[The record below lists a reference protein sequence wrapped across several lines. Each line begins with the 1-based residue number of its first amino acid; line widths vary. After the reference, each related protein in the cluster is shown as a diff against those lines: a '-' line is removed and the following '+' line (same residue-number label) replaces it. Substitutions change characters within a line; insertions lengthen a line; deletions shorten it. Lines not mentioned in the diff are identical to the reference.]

1 MRVSGKKTLLWGGFG
16 ALVLAALLI
25 ILPWFLNPDYVQNLV
40 LKHIQ
45 QTFGTHVQVGHTSF
59 ALFPSPHFFATDITV
74 KDQPDSHAVFRAN
87 SMSLELGVGQL
98 LQKKIV
104 VREFI
109 LDHPEIEIRRDKAGA
124 WRFLGHSTHDS
135 SLSFLGSFLVLGRLE
150 ITNGKFIVI
159 DETPSDS
166 VRGVVLDDVAFLSET
181 SYEDVSLQSN
191 LALSGNLRQLQDS
204 AFFRLSGKFEA
215 TSTLPLSSSES
226 QDVVLEEMTFSGNM
240 ETDNIALN
248 QFAEFGS
255 YENVLSK
262 LPGRLKVDSQLKWV
276 KKGKT
281 SQLHLSDIALT
292 NSAISLAGN
301 ANIEGLEDGHQMTS
315 LALRSSTL
323 DLEMIRKAIPQSWI
337 PASATDVWNE
347 GKWGGDVEV
356 VEARVTSSTR
366 TDVGTSVA
374 GTFRVNNGFLSV
386 AEWPRVDHV
395 QGTIVIEPDRIHV
408 SEARG
413 LYDDVP
419 VDVVQGVV
427 LFKEAGPWA
436 DVKVQGDV
444 PAKKVWEFVTHLG
457 DQSSEHND
465 VSAWNVSEGEGI
477 LRLRFAG
484 GLFDEHGL
492 TFQEGDYEPT
502 NVMLNIPGFPH
513 ALSRAHG
520 KIQFSPD
527 STVLDGIQGEVGA
540 YPLTMSGTIIHQDKI
555 RLEPLTVIAGFDGQ
569 DVLAH
574 SNQSATESGLH
585 ITGPLHASVTMRGPL
600 NRLNLKGNIDGTG
613 AMLSIPSVLQKEAGQ
628 AGILDFDGQFQSGGT
643 LRLKRIEL
651 AMLPL
656 RLRGAGMV
664 RFRPTWNWQGR
675 FDSGPISIGLLPKK
689 IRMFDDAIE
698 SGILDVQLGGK
709 GVGGDWEK
717 WKMKGW
723 VALTDGVVSIGG
735 IPESIENV
743 FFRLRI
749 DDELLDLKRM
759 EFHVKDSQAVVT
771 GFVKQWNSSPQVSM
785 MWNSPQFDL
794 DLFIPDNERSVI
806 RHGVAWL
813 SQHGQLEG
821 SVFIERP
828 RFKEFSGKK
837 LSAVLNVHD
846 NLVSIDKIQASVE
859 KHGNVKGR
867 VFVHLPPGKP
877 AAMRASFEGNNLPFE
892 KTLMVLGDERRLIS
906 GQLDI
911 RGKIQGH
918 GRDARGIIPTL
929 EGGIE
934 LSLRNGYVRKGT
946 VLPKILRI
954 LNLPSVLRGKVS
966 FEKTGFPY
974 ETVNGTV
981 KIEKGMFST
990 TDFRLRS
997 PVMNTTAA
1005 GMYDFRRDHLE
1016 GVVAVSPFGA
1026 YSDALKSIPLFGTI
1040 FAGERKG
1047 IATAM
1052 FNVNGP
1058 LKEPKVVYMPKESFV
1073 NGLTGLAQF
1082 AFDVLKN
1089 IVGKPTESQK
1099 QNSGKVEK
1107 PSPPAEDSKRNIPER
1122 SNQEQELKRPK

>member
-1 MRVSGKKTLLWGGFG
+1 MRVSRKRTLLWGGLGVF
-16 ALVLAALLI
+16 VLAGLLLV
-25 ILPWFLNPDYVQNLV
+25 LPWFLNPDYVQTLV
-40 LKHIQ
+40 LKQIQ
-45 QTFGTHVQVGHTSF
+45 QTFGTHVQVGRTSF
-59 ALFPSPHFFATDITV
+59 ALFPSPHFLAADITV

-87 SMSLELGVGQL
+87 SISLDLGIGQL
-98 LQKKIV
+98 LQKKLV

-109 LDHPEIEIRRDKAGA
+109 LDHPEIEVRRDKAGA
-124 WRFLGHSTHDS
+124 WRFLGHSTQDS
-135 SLSFLGSFLVLGRLE
+135 SLSFLGSFLLLGRLE
-150 ITNGKFIVI
+150 ITNGKIILI

-166 VRGVVLDDVAFLSET
+166 VRGVVLDDVSFLSET
-181 SYEDVSLQSN
+181 SYEDVSLRSN
-191 LALSGNLRQLQDS
+191 LTLSGKLRQIQDS
-204 AFFRLSGKFEA
+204 GIFRLSGEFKA

-226 QDVVLEEMTFSGNM
+226 QPVEFEEMTFSGNM
-240 ETDNIALN
+240 QTDNIALN
-248 QFAEFGS
+248 QLAEFGS

-262 LPGRLKVDSQLKWV
+262 FPGRLKASSQLKWV

-281 SQLHLSDIALT
+281 SHLNLSDIALT
-292 NSAISLAGN
+292 NPAISLAGN
-301 ANIEGLEDGHQMTS
+301 ANIEGLEDGHQMMS

-323 DLEMIRKAIPQSWI
+323 DLDVIRNVLPQSWMST
-337 PASATDVWNE
+337 SAADVWKE

-366 TDVGTSVA
+366 TDVGTSVT

-386 AEWPRVDHV
+386 AEWPPVDHV
-395 QGTIVIEPDRIHV
+395 QSTIVIEPDRIHV
-408 SEARG
+408 SEAHG
-413 LYDDVP
+413 LYDGVP

-427 LFKEAGPWA
+427 LIKDSGPWA
-436 DVKVQGDV
+436 DVELQGNV
-444 PAKKVWEFVTHLG
+444 PAKKVWDFVTHLG
-457 DQSSEHND
+457 DLSTDLNGLSGWKVLQ
-465 VSAWNVSEGEGI
+465 GEGM
-477 LRLRFAG
+477 LRLRFSG
-484 GLFDEHGL
+484 GLLDEDGV
-492 TFQEGDYEPT
+492 TFQQGDYEPT
-502 NVMLNIPGFPH
+502 NVVMNIPGFPH
-513 ALSRAHG
+513 ALSQAHG

-527 STVLDGIQGEVGA
+527 STVLDGIQGEIGA
-540 YPLTMSGTIIHQDKI
+540 YPLTMSGTIIHQDDM
-555 RLEPLTVIAGFDGQ
+555 RLEPLNVSAGFAGQ
-569 DVLAH
+569 DVLPY
-574 SNQSATESGLH
+574 SEKSPMNSGLH
-585 ITGPLHASVTMRGPL
+585 IAGPLYASVTMRGPL
-600 NRLNLKGNIDGTG
+600 SRLNFKGKIDGSE
-613 AMLSIPSVLQKEAGQ
+613 AMLSIPSVVHKEAGQ
-628 AGILDFDGQFQSGGT
+628 AGQLDFDGHVQSRGT
-643 LRLKRIEL
+643 LRLQRIEL

-656 RLRGAGMV
+656 RLRGEGMV
-664 RFRPTWNWQGR
+664 QFRPTWSWQGR
-675 FDSGPISIGLLPKK
+675 FDSGPISIALLPKK

-698 SGILDVQLGGK
+698 SGILDIQLGGK
-709 GVGGDWEK
+709 GVGGDWKK

-723 VALTDGVVSIGG
+723 VALTDGVLSIAD
-735 IPESIENV
+735 ISESVENV

-749 DDELLDLKRM
+749 DHELLDLKRM

-771 GFVKQWNSSPQVSM
+771 GFVKKWNSSPLVSM
-785 MWNSPQFDL
+785 MWNSPHFDL

-806 RHGVAWL
+806 RDGVEWL
-813 SQHGQLEG
+813 AQHGQLEG

-846 NLVSIDKIQASVE
+846 NLVSIDKIQTSVE
-859 KHGNVKGR
+859 KHGNLKGR

-990 TDFRLRS
+990 KDFRLRS

-1052 FNVNGP
+1052 FNVIGP
-1058 LKEPKVVYMPKESFV
+1058 LKEPNVVYMPKESFV

-1082 AFDVLKN
+1082 AFDVLGN
-1089 IVGKPTESQK
+1089 ITGKSAD
-1099 QNSGKVEK
+1099 N
-1107 PSPPAEDSKRNIPER
+1107 
-1122 SNQEQELKRPK
+1122 LKRKSHTLERPLPKVTDPSLNGPAKLK

>member
-1 MRVSGKKTLLWGGFG
+1 MRVSRKTTLLWGGFG
-16 ALVLAALLI
+16 ALVLVALLI
-25 ILPWFLNPDYVQNLV
+25 ILPWFLNPDDVQSLV
-40 LKHIQ
+40 LKQIQ
-45 QTFGTHVQVGHTSF
+45 QTFGAHVQVGRTSF
-59 ALFPSPHFFATDITV
+59 ALFPSPHFLATDITV

-98 LQKKIV
+98 LQKKLV

-109 LDHPEIEIRRDKAGA
+109 LDHPEIEVRRDKAGA

-135 SLSFLGSFLVLGRLE
+135 SLAFLGSFLVLGRLE
-150 ITNGKFIVI
+150 VTSGKIIVI

-181 SYEDVSLQSN
+181 SYEDVSLRSN
-191 LALSGNLRQLQDS
+191 LT
-204 AFFRLSGKFEA
+204 LSGKLRQIQDAAFFHLSGIFEA

-226 QDVVLEEMTFSGNM
+226 QHVVFEQMTFSGTM
-240 ETDNIALN
+240 QTDNIALN

-255 YENVLSK
+255 YENVLSQF
-262 LPGRLKVDSQLKWV
+262 PGRLKASSQLKWV
-276 KKGKT
+276 KEGKT
-281 SQLHLSDIALT
+281 SQLHLSDIVLT
-292 NSAISLAGN
+292 NPAISLAGN

-323 DLEMIRKAIPQSWI
+323 DLDVIRKALPQSWLS
-337 PASATDVWNE
+337 ASAADVWKE

-366 TDVGTSVA
+366 SDVGTSVT
-374 GTFRVNNGFLSV
+374 GTFRVNNGFVSV
-386 AEWPRVDHV
+386 AEWPPVDQV

-419 VDVVQGVV
+419 VDVVQAVV
-427 LFKEAGPWA
+427 LFKDTGPWA
-436 DVKVQGDV
+436 DVEVQGNV
-444 PAKKVWEFVTHLG
+444 PAKKVWDFVNHLG
-457 DQSSEHND
+457 DHSSANRG
-465 VSAWNVSEGEGI
+465 VSAWNVSQGEGL
-477 LRLRFAG
+477 LRLRFSG
-484 GLFDEHGL
+484 GLRDEVGL
-492 TFQEGDYEPT
+492 TFQQGDYEPT
-502 NVMLNIPGFPH
+502 NVVLNIPGFPH
-513 ALSRAHG
+513 ALSRARG

-527 STVLDGIQGEVGA
+527 STVLDGIHGEVGA
-540 YPLTMSGTIIHQDKI
+540 YPLMMSGTIIHQDHI
-555 RLEPLTVIAGFDGQ
+555 RLEPLSVSAGFDGQ
-569 DVLAH
+569 DVLSH
-574 SNQSATESGLH
+574 SAKSPTKSGLH
-585 ITGPLHASVTMRGPL
+585 IAGPLYASVTMRGPL
-600 NRLNLKGNIDGTG
+600 SHLNLKGQIDGKESTF
-613 AMLSIPSVLQKEAGQ
+613 SIPSVLDKEAGQ
-628 AGILDFDGQFQSGGT
+628 AGMLDFDGQVQSGGT
-643 LRLKRIEL
+643 VRLKRIEL
-651 AMLPL
+651 SMLPL
-656 RLRGAGMV
+656 RLRGEGMV
-664 RFRPTWNWQGR
+664 RFRPTWSWQGR

-698 SGILDVQLGGK
+698 SGILDIQLGGK
-709 GVGGDWEK
+709 GVGGDWRK

-723 VALTDGVVSIGG
+723 VALTDGVLSIAD
-735 IPESIENV
+735 ISESVENV

-749 DDELLDLKRM
+749 DHELLDLKRM

-771 GFVKQWNSSPQVSM
+771 GFVKQWNSFPQVSM

-806 RHGVAWL
+806 RDGVEWL

-846 NLVSIDKIQASVE
+846 NLVSIDRIQTSVE
-859 KHGNVKGR
+859 KHGNIKGR
-867 VFVHLPPGKP
+867 VFVHLPSGKP

-990 TDFRLRS
+990 KDFRLRS
-997 PVMNTTAA
+997 PVMHTTAA

-1052 FNVNGP
+1052 FNVIGP

-1082 AFDVLKN
+1082 SFDVLKN
-1089 IVGKPTESQK
+1089 IVGKPADNPK
-1099 QNSGKVEK
+1099 EK
-1107 PSPPAEDSKRNIPER
+1107 PNTV
-1122 SNQEQELKRPK
+1122 KRPLPKAMDSSLNDPAILK

>member
-1 MRVSGKKTLLWGGFG
+1 MRVSGKKIILWGGLG

-40 LKHIQ
+40 LKHIE
-45 QTFGTHVQVGHTSF
+45 QTFGTHVQVGRTSF
-59 ALFPSPHFFATDITV
+59 ALFPSPHFLAIDITV

-98 LQKKIV
+98 LQKKLV

-109 LDHPEIEIRRDKAGA
+109 LDHPEIEVRRDKSGA

-135 SLSFLGSFLVLGRLE
+135 SLSVLGSFLVLGRLE
-150 ITNGKFIVI
+150 ITNGKIIVI

-191 LALSGNLRQLQDS
+191 LT
-204 AFFRLSGKFEA
+204 LSGKLRQIQDAALFRVSGIFEA

-226 QDVVLEEMTFSGNM
+226 QIVEFEQMTFSGNM
-240 ETDNIALN
+240 QADNIALD
-248 QFAEFGS
+248 QFAEIGS
-255 YENVLSK
+255 YENVFSK
-262 LPGRLKVDSQLKWV
+262 FPGRLKVDSQLKWV

-281 SQLHLSDIALT
+281 SQLHLSDIALM
-292 NSAISLAGN
+292 NPAISLAGN

-315 LALRSSTL
+315 LALRSSQL
-323 DLEMIRKAIPQSWI
+323 NLEMIRKAIPESWI
-337 PASATDVWNE
+337 PASATEVWKE
-347 GKWGGDVEV
+347 GTWGGDVEV

-366 TDVGTSVA
+366 SDVGTSVA
-374 GTFRVNNGFLSV
+374 GTFRVNNGFFSL
-386 AEWPRVDHV
+386 AEWPTVDQV

-413 LYDDVP
+413 LYDEVS
-419 VDVVQGVV
+419 VDVVEGVV
-427 LFKEAGPWA
+427 LFKEDGPWA
-436 DVKVQGDV
+436 DVEVQGDV
-444 PAKKVWEFVTHLG
+444 PAKKVWDFISHLG
-457 DQSSEHND
+457 DRSSGQNG
-465 VSAWNVSEGEGI
+465 VSAWDVSQGEGR
-477 LRLRFAG
+477 LRLRFSG
-484 GLFDEHGL
+484 GLLAEHGL
-492 TFQEGDYEPT
+492 TFQHGDYEPT
-502 NVMLNIPGFPH
+502 NVVLNIPGFPH

-527 STVLDGIQGEVGA
+527 STVLEGIQGEVGA
-540 YPLTMSGTIIHQDKI
+540 FPLTMSGTIIHQDQI
-555 RLEPLTVIAGFDGQ
+555 RLEPLTVTAGFDGQ
-569 DVLAH
+569 DVLVF
-574 SNQSATESGLH
+574 SDQSATESGFH
-585 ITGPLHASVTMRGPL
+585 MTGPLHASVTMRGPL
-600 NRLNLKGNIDGTG
+600 SRLNLKGNIDGTE
-613 AMLSIPSVLQKEAGQ
+613 AMLLIPSVLQKEAGQ
-628 AGILDFDGQFQSGGT
+628 AGMLDFDGHVQSGGT

-656 RLRGAGMV
+656 RLRGEGMV
-664 RFRPTWNWQGR
+664 RFRPTWSWQGR
-675 FDSGPISIGLLPKK
+675 FDSGPISLGLLPKK

-698 SGILDVQLGGK
+698 SGMLDIQLGGK
-709 GVGGDWEK
+709 GVGGDWK
-717 WKMKGW
+717 QWKMKGW
-723 VALTDGVVSIGG
+723 VALTDGVISIAD
-735 IPESIENV
+735 IPESIENI
-743 FFRLRI
+743 FFRLRV

-806 RHGVAWL
+806 RDGIEWL

-846 NLVSIDKIQASVE
+846 NLVSIDKIQTSVE

-981 KIEKGMFST
+981 KIEKGMFT
-990 TDFRLRS
+990 TKDFRLRS

-1005 GMYDFRRDHLE
+1005 GTYDFRRDHLE

-1052 FNVNGP
+1052 FNVTGS

-1089 IVGKPTESQK
+1089 IVGKPADNLK
-1099 QNSGKVEK
+1099 KK
-1107 PSPPAEDSKRNIPER
+1107 PNTAKFPLPKATDRRLKDPAKL
-1122 SNQEQELKRPK
+1122 QQELESKTQ